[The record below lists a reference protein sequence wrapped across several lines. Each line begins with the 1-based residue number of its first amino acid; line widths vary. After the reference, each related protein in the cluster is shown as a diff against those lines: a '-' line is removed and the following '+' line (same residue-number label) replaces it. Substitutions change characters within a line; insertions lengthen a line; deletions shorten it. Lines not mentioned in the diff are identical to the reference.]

1 MLDDA
6 DGFDAELVSQNKIY
20 DREPDAVVLVTPH
33 GEFEDLSWD
42 RFDPLVVVD
51 GRQSL
56 DLADTDHR
64 VYTIGSG

>member
-1 MLDDA
+1 
-6 DGFDAELVSQNKIY
+6 
-20 DREPDAVVLVTPH
+20 VLVTPH
-33 GEFEDLSWD
+33 EEFEGIEWT

-56 DLADTDHR
+56 DLRETDHR

>member
-1 MLDDA
+1 M
-6 DGFDAELVSQNKIY
+6 VSQNELY
-20 DREPDAVVLVTPH
+20 DRELDAVVLVTPH
-33 GEFEDLSWD
+33 DEFDDLAWD